1 MITLLTNVQIYA
13 PEPLG
18 LCDVL
23 IAGHQ
28 IEEIQKVETS
38 RLRSLGVQTM
48 DCQGAILVPGYID
61 LHEHVTGGGGEQG
74 FTSRVP
80 EINLS
85 EITTAG
91 VTTVLGMLGTDG
103 LTRSVEALYA
113 KVCALNEEGITAYL
127 LTGSYRV
134 PSVTITGSV
143 ERDIVFIDKAIGVK
157 LAMSDH
163 RSSNITSREL
173 IKTASDARLGGMV
186 SCKAGITVIHMGS
199 GKERLQEVTK
209 ALKESDLP
217 IEKLLPT
224 HVGRSEELLKEA
236 IAFAKQGGNI
246 DFTADEEGED
256 ITLLAIR
263 EALAQNVPYKRMTLS
278 SDSCGS
284 IPRFDASGN
293 CIGMSYTLP
302 GVIHQEILKLVRDY
316 QYPLEQ
322 VLELVTVNA
331 AKRIG
336 LTHRKGQ
343 IKKGMDADLVLYDH
357 NMAIHHVMAMG
368 KWMVLEKQPVVR
380 GKFEK

>member
-1 MITLLTNVQIYA
+1 MILLLTNVQIYA

-18 LCDVL
+18 LCDLL

-28 IEEIQKVETS
+28 IEEIQEVGKS
-38 RLRSLGVQTM
+38 KLRGLGIKSM

-61 LHEHVTGGGGEQG
+61 LHQHVTGGGGEQG
-74 FTSRVP
+74 FSSRVP
-80 EINLS
+80 EIHLT

-103 LTRSVEALYA
+103 LTRSIEALYA
-113 KVCALNEEGITAYL
+113 KVSALNEEGITAYC

-143 ERDIVFIDKAIGVK
+143 EKDIVFLDKAVGVK

-163 RSSNITSREL
+163 RSSNITKREL
-173 IKTASDARLGGMV
+173 ITTASDARLGGMI
-186 SCKAGITVIHMGS
+186 SGKAGVTVIHMGS
-199 GKERLQEVTK
+199 GKDRLQQITQ

-224 HVGRSEELLKEA
+224 HVGRSKELLEEA
-236 IAFAKQGGNI
+236 ISFAKQGGNI
-246 DFTADEEGED
+246 DFTADEDGED
-256 ITLLAIR
+256 TTLLALS
-263 EALAQNVPYKRMTLS
+263 EAFNQQVPIARMTLS

-293 CIGMSYTLP
+293 CIGMTYTLP
-302 GVIHQEILKLVRDY
+302 RILHQEILKLVKTY

-322 VLELVTVNA
+322 VLKLVTVNA

-336 LTHRKGQ
+336 LEKRKGQ
-343 IKKGMDADLVLYDH
+343 IKIGMDADLVLYDQD
-357 NMAIHHVMAMG
+357 MAVHSVMAMG
-368 KWMVLEKQPVVR
+368 RWMVLEKKPVVK
-380 GKFEK
+380 GKFEN